1 MLFVSVNVKNSLS
14 LTDRNWCWPKRVWTR
29 RIENAT
35 TKQLLAI
42 EHKIDFSVRCWTDFV
57 HSFVERSLSLVP
69 SAWTHRTRHRVGAL
83 CCSSVI
89 VIGMRRTE
97 TVWIGQN
104 SCFICFFLCDLFA
117 LISSVLRSIQLNHNE
132 IRSPKIE
139 KELWKSSQIEFIYD
153 LFVNSHCQWT
163 QTT

>member
-97 TVWIGQN
+97 TVWIEQN
-104 SCFICFFLCDLFA
+104 SCFIWFFFCVICLLWFRQCCARFNWIITKFEVRKSKKKLSLFTIYSSI
-117 LISSVLRSIQLNHNE
+117 LIASERK
-132 IRSPKIE
+132 RRK
-139 KELWKSSQIEFIYD
+139 
-153 LFVNSHCQWT
+153 
-163 QTT
+163 